1 MSSTLWPVQRSL
13 SEITV
18 LNCPM
23 ITSFFYFRWKA
34 ACDAVLCSVSLEFF
48 FPCDCIA
55 LFTVCYA
62 TNIKEIGG
70 AYCFWVVC
78 PFATRNSPARYLKK
92 EGQYC
97 PVSVAHLITGWIGFW
112 ISKLRPWRQSWIS
125 DRNDWSSVFIYKLR
139 LCFQPIWSQ
148 LVIRVRRKSKK

>member
-34 ACDAVLCSVSLEFF
+34 ACDVVLCSVSLEFF
-48 FPCDCIA
+48 IPCDCIA

-62 TNIKEIGG
+62 PNIKEIGG

-78 PFATRNSPARYLKK
+78 PFATLNSPARYLKK
-92 EGQYC
+92 EGQCC
-97 PVSVAHLITGWIGFW
+97 PVSLTWLPDELAFRFRNCGKCGNLGFLIGMIEALFLST
-112 ISKLRPWRQSWIS
+112 SYAYVSNQ
-125 DRNDWSSVFIYKLR
+125 
-139 LCFQPIWSQ
+139 IWSQ
-148 LVIRVRRKSKK
+148 LVIRVRRSSKT